1 MRMSRLCPLF
11 ATILLSFAPLAGQQ
25 GQDAGRFR
33 TGVEV
38 INVSATVTDAS
49 GRFVDGLTQA
59 DFLVFDDD
67 QPVEVTHF
75 SAERVPVSI
84 GIVLDTSASMSGPK
98 IERARLA
105 LGRFL
110 ADLLGEDDEVFLYR
124 FDTRPRLVQGWTTDR
139 VGIQAK
145 LDGIRP
151 DGATALYDA
160 VSQAL
165 DLLASGRHRKKAL
178 LVISDGIDT
187 NSQTSM
193 SALKE
198 KIRQS
203 EALVYAIGLGGQTT
217 FRPSG
222 ASRHDGRVRYQRGR
236 PLPIPFPL
244 PGRGRPPRPAPVPG
258 TPPPGGAWPPPRT
271 GDEEPKDTRV
281 RSDQDR
287 VDLAILQ
294 QITDDSGGRT
304 ELLRD
309 STTLDATTAGIAD
322 ELTRQYFLGYRSPDH
337 RDGRWHTIRVEV
349 RDPAAHVRARRGYM
363 AVPAP

>member
-1 MRMSRLCPLF
+1 MGMLRVWPLAF
-11 ATILLSFAPLAGQQ
+11 AAVLLSLEPLGAQQ
-25 GQDAGRFR
+25 GQDAARFR

-49 GRFVDGLTQA
+49 GRFVEGLTQS
-59 DFLVFDDD
+59 DFRVFDDD

-84 GIVLDTSASMSGPK
+84 GIVLDTSASMSGQK

-110 ADLLGEDDEVFLYR
+110 ADLLSEEDEVFLYR

-139 VGIQAK
+139 SAIQAK

-151 DGATALYDA
+151 DGATTLYDA

-165 DLLASGRHRKKAL
+165 DLLESARNRKKAL

-187 NSQTSM
+187 NSQTSLG
-193 SALKE
+193 ALRE
-198 KIRQS
+198 KIRES

-217 FRPSG
+217 FQRSGPS
-222 ASRHDGRVRYQRGR
+222 RDDGRVRYQRGR
-236 PLPIPFPL
+236 PRPFPFPL
-244 PGRGRPPRPAPVPG
+244 PGRGRPPRMPGVPG
-258 TPPPGGAWPPPRT
+258 TPPAGTWPPPRI
-271 GDEEPKDTRV
+271 GDEEPKDARI

-287 VDLAILQ
+287 VDLAILR

-309 STTLDATTAGIAD
+309 STALDATTAGIAD

-349 RDPAAHVRARRGYM
+349 RDSSAHVRARRGYM
-363 AVPAP
+363 AAS